1 MTSFYYSATVRVA
14 EEESS
19 ERLSSSAWFRNALPE
34 VQRQWRGAQQPSDGI
49 GVIGAEQVRALVDLD

>member
-1 MTSFYYSATVRVA
+1 MTSFYYSATVQVA

-34 VQRQWRGAQQPSDGI
+34 VQRQG
-49 GVIGAEQVRALVDLD
+49 RAGTLVSPGRPEPE